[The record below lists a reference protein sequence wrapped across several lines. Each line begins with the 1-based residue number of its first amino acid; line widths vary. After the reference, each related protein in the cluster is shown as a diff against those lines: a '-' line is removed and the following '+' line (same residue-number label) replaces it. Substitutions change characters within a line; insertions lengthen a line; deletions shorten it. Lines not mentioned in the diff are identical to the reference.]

1 MENFES
7 LANLLRVL
15 GDPARLR
22 LLATLDQ
29 GELSV
34 REITQVTGYSQPRVS
49 RHLRVLSEA
58 QLLKK
63 TRDQNEIYYR
73 TEIDEDHLC
82 LVKEVLGSIIENDSV
97 RTKDRKNLIAILAKR
112 KIRAEKL
119 LAHMGVRPFSQP
131 EINEVGV
138 ALESLLRKH
147 IPGYDNDSTLGDL
160 LDIGTGTGCMLQL
173 FGSRARRIIA
183 IDQSRDMRLI
193 ARATVLSHGLASCTV
208 QEGDM
213 YNLTFP
219 KGHFDII
226 TIDRVLGAAND
237 PLRVIAE
244 SRRVVKEGGHL
255 MFVETS
261 NIQESNPTLI
271 EHIKSS
277 GFHLLDLK
285 PTKKGTAMVA
295 LAARISGI
303 QSSIRKNHDQ

>member
-1 MENFES
+1 METFES
-7 LANLLRVL
+7 LAALLRVL

-34 REITQVTGYSQPRVS
+34 GEIAQITGYSQPRVS
-49 RHLRVLSEA
+49 RHLRLLSEA

-82 LVKEVLGSIIENDSV
+82 LAKEVLGSILENDPV
-97 RTKDRKNLIAILAKR
+97 KTKDRKRLIAILDNR
-112 KIRAEKL
+112 KIRAAQL
-119 LAHMGVRPFSQP
+119 LAHMGIRPLSQP
-131 EINEVGV
+131 EINEVGIAV
-138 ALESLLRKH
+138 ESLLKKH
-147 IPGYDNDSTLGDL
+147 LPAYDNDSTLGNL

-173 FGSRARRIIA
+173 FALRARRTVA
-183 IDQSRDMRLI
+183 IDRSRDMRLI
-193 ARATVLSHGLASCTV
+193 ARATVLSRGLASCTV

-219 KGHFDII
+219 EGHFDII

-255 MFVETS
+255 IFVETS
-261 NIQESNPTLI
+261 NIQKGNPALI
-271 EHIKSS
+271 EHIKNSNL
-277 GFHLLDLK
+277 HLLDFKL
-285 PTKKGTAMVA
+285 TEKGTAMVA
-295 LAARISGI
+295 LTTRPSKLHL
-303 QSSIRKNHDQ
+303 QSPNTP

>member
-7 LANLLRVL
+7 LAGLLRAL

-22 LLATLDQ
+22 LLATLGQ

-34 REITQVTGYSQPRVS
+34 GEIAQITGYSQPRVS
-49 RHLRVLSEA
+49 RHLRLLSEA

-73 TEIDEDHLC
+73 AEIGEDHLC
-82 LVKEVLGSIIENDSV
+82 LAKEVLGSILESDPV
-97 RTKDRKNLIAILAKR
+97 KTKDRENLIAILTNR
-112 KIRAEKL
+112 KIRAAQL
-119 LAHMGVRPFSQP
+119 LAHMGVRPLSQP

-138 ALESLLRKH
+138 AIESLLRKH
-147 IPGYDNDSTLGDL
+147 LPTYDNDSKLGDL

-173 FGSRARRIIA
+173 FASRARRTVA

-193 ARATVLSHGLASCTV
+193 ARATVLSRGLASCTV

-219 KGHFDII
+219 EGHFDII

-237 PLRVIAE
+237 PLRVITE
-244 SRRVVKEGGHL
+244 SRRVVQEGGHL
-255 MFVETS
+255 IFVETS
-261 NIQESNPTLI
+261 NIQKGNPPLI
-271 EHIKSS
+271 EHIKKSD
-277 GFHLLDLK
+277 FHLLDFK
-285 PTKKGTAMVA
+285 STEKGTAMVG
-295 LAARISGI
+295 LATRLSKN
-303 QSSIRKNHDQ
+303 QSSVT